1 MLEPHPKVVRT
12 LLARYAEAR
21 FAHAHAEDAR
31 TARVLADVAYTLCV
45 TTGTATVEDA
55 ITAADVL
62 LERSRSGHAA
72 PDDNGAAG
80 GRARADLAA

>member
-1 MLEPHPKVVRT
+1 MLEPHPKVVRI

>member
-55 ITAADVL
+55 IAAADVI
-62 LERSRSGHAA
+62 LERSRSGPGA
-72 PDDNGAAG
+72 PDDSGAPDDTAQ
-80 GRARADLAA
+80 AELAA